1 MVVVGSINAGGFAV
15 LLLPV
20 GLLDSGIGLL
30 IPEIGNSHKKFKWDY
45 KIVQD
50 YVPSE

>member
-45 KIVQD
+45 KIFQD